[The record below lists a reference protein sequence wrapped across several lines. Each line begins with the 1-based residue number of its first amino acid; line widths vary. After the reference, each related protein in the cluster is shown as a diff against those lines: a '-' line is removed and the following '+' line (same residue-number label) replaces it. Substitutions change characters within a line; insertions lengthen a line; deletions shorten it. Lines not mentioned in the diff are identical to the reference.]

1 MVRTIRVALFI
12 CGELTPKLMANHGN
26 MLTIYQRWLTNSL
39 PRYSGV
45 RLVMHGYDAPGMIY
59 PNELQLSRYH
69 AVMLTGSRAPSPLR
83 MRLVQMLVGCLAS
96 DAGGDEPWIKRLV
109 TFVQHVGD
117 EHPQI
122 KIYGAYPQGNLGPLL
137 LICRSFWGI
146 CFGHQIVNRALGGI
160 VQRNAN
166 GWELGPSIVHTTD
179 IGKILF
185 GVDKL
190 VRYPHSFRVNFAS
203 YTCLNSRNFSRYIK
217 IMFHSHPSRPFY
229 LQAGSICWDPR
240 ITQTTMALSSFI
252 HKTLTSQIILVISW
266 GTSM

>member
-12 CGELTPKLMANHGN
+12 CGELTPKLMANHGD
-26 MLTIYQRWLTNSL
+26 MLTIYQQWLRNSL

-69 AVMLTGSRAPSPLR
+69 AVMLTGSRASSPLR

-122 KIYGAYPQGNLGPLL
+122 KIYG
-137 LICRSFWGI
+137 I

-166 GWELGPSIVHTTD
+166 GWELGPSIVRTTD

-190 VRYPHSFRVNFAS
+190 V
-203 YTCLNSRNFSRYIK
+203 RNFSRYIK

-252 HKTLTSQIILVISW
+252 HKTLTSQIILVIS
-266 GTSM
+266 